1 MSLWRLIGI
10 ALLIV
15 GGGLVYFG
23 WQATEALD
31 EQARELVTG
40 QYSDETTWQLI
51 GGAAAAVVGL
61 LLTLFGGKTR

>member
-1 MSLWRLIGI
+1 MNLWRLLGI

-15 GGGLVYFG
+15 GGGLLYFG

-31 EQARELVTG
+31 EQVREMVSG
-40 QYSDETTWQLI
+40 QYSDETMWQLI

-61 LLTLFGGKTR
+61 LLALFGGKTR

>member
-1 MSLWRLIGI
+1 MNLWRLLGI

-15 GGGLVYFG
+15 GGGLLYFG

-31 EQARELVTG
+31 EQVREMVSG
-40 QYSDETTWQLI
+40 QYSDETLWQLI

-61 LLTLFGGKTR
+61 LLALFGGKTR

>member
-1 MSLWRLIGI
+1 MSIWRLLGI

-15 GGGLVYFG
+15 GCGLVYFG
-23 WQATEALD
+23 WQATEGLA
-31 EQARELVTG
+31 EQAQELVTG

-51 GGAAAAVVGL
+51 GGGAAAVVGL